1 MIDINLHTF
10 KEQLTVKKDK
20 DGVFILCAIRKKY
33 LVLQPEELVRQ
44 LLIQFLIAK
53 GYPIEKIQVEKGF
66 NVNGLYRR
74 FDVIVYDQEFQPLLL
89 IECKSHT
96 VKIDQ
101 QTFDQIASY
110 NYALKAPYLMVC
122 NGVQTY
128 CCKLDFDTK
137 QIDHLTFIPDYIQ

>member
-1 MIDINLHTF
+1 MIDINLHTY
-10 KEQLTVKKDK
+10 KEQLKIKKEK
-20 DGVFILCAIRKKY
+20 GAVYILCAIRKKY

-44 LLIQFLIAK
+44 LLIQFLINE
-53 GYPIEKIQVEKGF
+53 GYPKEKIQVEKSV

-74 FDVIVYDQEFQPLLL
+74 FDIIVYDRELKPYLL

-101 QTFDQIASY
+101 TVFDQIANY
-110 NYALKAPYLMVC
+110 NFALRAPYLMVC

-128 CCKLDFDTK
+128 CCKLDFNTK
-137 QIDHLTFIPDYIQ
+137 EIDHLTFTPKYLQ